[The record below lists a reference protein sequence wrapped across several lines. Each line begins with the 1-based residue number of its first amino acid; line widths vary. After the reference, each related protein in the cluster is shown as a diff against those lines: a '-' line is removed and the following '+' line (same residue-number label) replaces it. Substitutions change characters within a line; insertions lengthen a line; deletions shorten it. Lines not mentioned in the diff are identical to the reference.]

1 MLRPF
6 DSGLSFGDVGSGA
19 AAAEYANDRPDRAND
34 RPDRVERTDRS
45 DRRCTCW
52 NKPDWPT
59 ESPPSPTLAFNM
71 STSMRN
77 AACWRSTSFGSR
89 FAGSGDT
96 LGDTVDIA
104 ATTPLTADFR
114 DDRSMEG
121 EDTASSLPKLVLTV
135 PKLLS
140 VLLVSARDVAAP
152 LVFDDPKLPRL
163 VGTTGGLGVMN
174 ARGEGAHLNA
184 VTPRT
189 RASSRRIRVAPADSP
204 E

>member
-1 MLRPF
+1 
-6 DSGLSFGDVGSGA
+6 
-19 AAAEYANDRPDRAND
+19 
-34 RPDRVERTDRS
+34 
-45 DRRCTCW
+45 
-52 NKPDWPT
+52 
-59 ESPPSPTLAFNM
+59 
-71 STSMRN
+71 MRN
-77 AACWRSTSFGSR
+77 AACWRSTSLWSR
-89 FAGSGDT
+89 FAGSGEP
-96 LGDTVDIA
+96 LDIA

-140 VLLVSARDVAAP
+140 VLVVSARDVAAP

>member
-1 MLRPF
+1 MLRPM
-6 DSGLSFGDVGSGA
+6 DSGLSRGVGSGA
-19 AAAEYANDRPDRAND
+19 ANDRPDRAND

-45 DRRCTCW
+45 DRRCTGW

-59 ESPPSPTLAFNM
+59 ESPPSPTLAFNL

-77 AACWRSTSFGSR
+77 AACRRSTSLWSR
-89 FAGSGDT
+89 FTGSSEP
-96 LGDTVDIA
+96 LDIA

-114 DDRSMEG
+114 DDRSIDG
-121 EDTASSLPKLVLTV
+121 EDTASSLLKLVLTV

-140 VLLVSARDVAAP
+140 VLLVSARDVTAP

>member
-1 MLRPF
+1 MHPLEQT
-6 DSGLSFGDVGSGA
+6 GLADGVA
-19 AAAEYANDRPDRAND
+19 
-34 RPDRVERTDRS
+34 
-45 DRRCTCW
+45 
-52 NKPDWPT
+52 
-59 ESPPSPTLAFNM
+59 TLAHASVQHVNLHAERGVLEEHVALV
-71 STSMRN
+71 TLRGLG
-77 AACWRSTSFGSR
+77 RS
-89 FAGSGDT
+89 
-96 LGDTVDIA
+96 DTVDIA

-114 DDRSMEG
+114 DDRSIEG

>member
-1 MLRPF
+1 MLHPMDF
-6 DSGLSFGDVGSGA
+6 GLSFGGVGSGAAA
-19 AAAEYANDRPDRAND
+19 AAAEYANDRPDRA
-34 RPDRVERTDRS
+34 ERTDRS
-45 DRRCTCW
+45 DRRCTRW
-52 NKPDWPT
+52 NKPGWPT
-59 ESPPSPTLAFNM
+59 ESPPSPTLAFNL

-77 AACWRSTSFGSR
+77 AAWLRSTSFWSR

-96 LGDTVDIA
+96 SSGDTLDIA
-104 ATTPLTADFR
+104 ATMPSTADFR
-114 DDRSMEG
+114 DDRSIEG
-121 EDTASSLPKLVLTV
+121 EDTALSLLKLVLTV

>member
-1 MLRPF
+1 MLRPM
-6 DSGLSFGDVGSGA
+6 DSGLSFGVGSGA
-19 AAAEYANDRPDRAND
+19 ADDRPDRAND
-34 RPDRVERTDRS
+34 RPDRPERTDRS
-45 DRRCTCW
+45 DRRCTGW
-52 NKPDWPT
+52 NNPDWPT
-59 ESPPSPTLAFNM
+59 ASPPSPTLAFNL

-77 AACWRSTSFGSR
+77 AAWLRSTSLWSR
-89 FAGSGDT
+89 IAGSGEP
-96 LGDTVDIA
+96 LDIA

-114 DDRSMEG
+114 DDRSIDG

-174 ARGEGAHLNA
+174 GRGEGAHLNA

-189 RASSRRIRVAPADSP
+189 RASSRRIRVALADSP

>member
-1 MLRPF
+1 M
-6 DSGLSFGDVGSGA
+6 GD
-19 AAAEYANDRPDRAND
+19 P
-34 RPDRVERTDRS
+34 
-45 DRRCTCW
+45 
-52 NKPDWPT
+52 
-59 ESPPSPTLAFNM
+59 
-71 STSMRN
+71 
-77 AACWRSTSFGSR
+77 
-89 FAGSGDT
+89 
-96 LGDTVDIA
+96 VDIA

-114 DDRSMEG
+114 DDRSIEG
-121 EDTASSLPKLVLTV
+121 DDTASSLLKLVLTV

-204 E
+204 ECPEMMDSTDHRSGEFCPTVGRGGGRDRLRLDTAGPVSITTPRSSSCVDMVSRSFDNVD

>member
-1 MLRPF
+1 MHLLEQT
-6 DSGLSFGDVGSGA
+6 GLA
-19 AAAEYANDRPDRAND
+19 
-34 RPDRVERTDRS
+34 DRVA
-45 DRRCTCW
+45 
-52 NKPDWPT
+52 
-59 ESPPSPTLAFNM
+59 TLAHASVQHVNLHAE
-71 STSMRN
+71 RGVLEEHV
-77 AACWRSTSFGSR
+77 ALV
-89 FAGSGDT
+89 T
-96 LGDTVDIA
+96 LRGLRGDTVDIA

>member
-1 MLRPF
+1 M
-6 DSGLSFGDVGSGA
+6 GD
-19 AAAEYANDRPDRAND
+19 P
-34 RPDRVERTDRS
+34 
-45 DRRCTCW
+45 
-52 NKPDWPT
+52 
-59 ESPPSPTLAFNM
+59 L
-71 STSMRN
+71 
-77 AACWRSTSFGSR
+77 
-89 FAGSGDT
+89 
-96 LGDTVDIA
+96 DIA

-135 PKLLS
+135 PKL